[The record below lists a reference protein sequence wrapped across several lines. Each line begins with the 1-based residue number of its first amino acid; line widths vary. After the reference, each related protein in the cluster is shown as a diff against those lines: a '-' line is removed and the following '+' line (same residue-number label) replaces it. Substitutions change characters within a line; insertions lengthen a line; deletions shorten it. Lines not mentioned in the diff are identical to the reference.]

1 MILGLDVSTS
11 ITGATVMDYD
21 GTIIS
26 CEAWRFQNKK
36 SFPNL
41 FSKAKFVKEQL
52 SEIKKKHSIKE
63 IYVEKSLQSF
73 RSGFSSA
80 KTLST
85 LSAFNGIVSW
95 LCYELWGRQPEYI
108 SAPSARKTCGVP
120 KKEKGGD
127 IKKVVLKFLLDTE
140 EEFCYDNTKFGNPVP
155 GTYDRADSL
164 IIARAGA
171 KCQQKKK

>member
-1 MILGLDVSTS
+1 M
-11 ITGATVMDYD
+11 
-21 GTIIS
+21 
-26 CEAWRFQNKK
+26 
-36 SFPNL
+36 P
-41 FSKAKFVKEQL
+41 SKAI
-52 SEIKKKHSIKE
+52 SMINSA
-63 IYVEKSLQSF
+63 
-73 RSGFSSA
+73 SGFSSA

-85 LSAFNGIVSW
+85 LASFNGIVSW

-140 EEFCYDNTKFGNPVP
+140 PQFCYDKTKFGNPVP

-164 IIARAGA
+164 IIAKAGA
-171 KCQQKKK
+171 ECLQSKK